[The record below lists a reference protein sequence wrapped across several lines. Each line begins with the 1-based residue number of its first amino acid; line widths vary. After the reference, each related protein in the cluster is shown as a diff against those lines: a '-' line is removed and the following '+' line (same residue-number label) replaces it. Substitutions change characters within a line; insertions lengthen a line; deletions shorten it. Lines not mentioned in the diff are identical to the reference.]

1 MAKKS
6 ALSKKLKKY
15 KKKFI
20 SKLRQIRKHY
30 RYKVYFPKIYSSYCN
45 EPVQENKVLF
55 LEMRFTKLSNS
66 FELVYKA
73 LEESG
78 EYDLNCAYVQFNF
91 IRGREYT
98 KRVNEMLKEL
108 ATAKYVFVDDA
119 SLILSSIPL
128 RKETVAINLWHA
140 CGAFKKFG
148 RSTAELKFGSSAATL
163 DKYPNYGNLTHVT
176 VSSPE
181 VIWAYEEAMHLPKG
195 IVKATGVSRTD
206 QFYDKKFVES
216 RKQKL
221 YEIMPEAKDKK
232 DILYAPTFRGHV
244 ATAKSPNRI
253 DFERFFQEL
262 GDEYVLVCKH
272 HPFVKKPPVIPEELQ
287 HFARDLTKDLTIED
301 LLCCADICISDYS
314 SLVFEYSLF
323 EKPMI
328 FYAYDYDN
336 YCDWRGFYYDY
347 SEFTPGPIVQTEDEL
362 LDSIKNI
369 DIQFDK
375 QKVIDFKE
383 KFMGSCDGH
392 ATERIIELMKT
403 TK

>member
-1 MAKKS
+1 MS
-6 ALSKKLKKY
+6 VLKKF

-20 SKLRQIRKHY
+20 SKLRRIRKHY
-30 RYKVYFPKIYSSYCN
+30 RYKVYFPKVYSSYCT

-66 FELVYKA
+66 FELIYKA

-78 EYDLNCAYVQFNF
+78 EYDLKCSYVQFNF
-91 IRGREYT
+91 IRGREFT
-98 KRVNEMLKEL
+98 QRVNEMLKEL

-206 QFYDKKFVES
+206 QFYDKEFVES

-221 YEIMPEAKDKK
+221 YEIMPEAKGKK
-232 DILYAPTFRGHV
+232 VILYAPTFRGHV
-244 ATAKSPNRI
+244 ATASSPDRI
-253 DFERFFQEL
+253 DFERFCREL
-262 GDEYVLVCKH
+262 CNEYVIVCKH
-272 HPFVKKPPVIPEELQ
+272 HPFVKNPPIIPEELQ
-287 HFARDLTKDLTIED
+287 HFARDLTKYLSIED

-347 SEFTPGPIVQTEDEL
+347 SEFTPGPVVQTEDEL
-362 LDSIKNI
+362 LNSIKNI
-369 DIQFDK
+369 DTQFDK

-392 ATERIIELMKT
+392 ATERIIALMKEN
-403 TK
+403 

>member
-1 MAKKS
+1 MS
-6 ALSKKLKKY
+6 ILKKF

-20 SKLRQIRKHY
+20 SKLRRIRKHY
-30 RYKVYFPKIYSSYCN
+30 RYKVYFPKVYSSYCT

-66 FELVYKA
+66 FELIYKA

-78 EYDLNCAYVQFNF
+78 EYDLKCSYVQFNF
-91 IRGREYT
+91 IRGREFT
-98 KRVNEMLKEL
+98 QRVNEMLKEL

-206 QFYDKKFVES
+206 QFYDKEFVES

-221 YEIMPEAKDKK
+221 YEIMPEAKGKK
-232 DILYAPTFRGHV
+232 VILYAPTFRGHV
-244 ATAKSPNRI
+244 ATASSPDRI
-253 DFERFFQEL
+253 DFERFCREL
-262 GDEYVLVCKH
+262 GNEYVIVCKH
-272 HPFVKKPPVIPEELQ
+272 HPFVKNPPIIPEELQ
-287 HFARDLTKDLTIED
+287 HFARDLTKYLSIED

-347 SEFTPGPIVQTEDEL
+347 SEFTPGPVVQTEDEL
-362 LDSIKNI
+362 LNSIKNI
-369 DIQFDK
+369 DTQFDK

-392 ATERIIELMKT
+392 ATERIIALMKEN
-403 TK
+403 

>member
-1 MAKKS
+1 MS
-6 ALSKKLKKY
+6 VLKKF

-20 SKLRQIRKHY
+20 SKLRRIRKHY
-30 RYKVYFPKIYSSYCN
+30 RYKVYFPKVYSSYCT

-55 LEMRFTKLSNS
+55 LEMRFTNLSNS
-66 FELVYKA
+66 FELIYKA

-78 EYDLNCAYVQFNF
+78 EYDLKCSYVQFNF
-91 IRGREYT
+91 IRGREFT
-98 KRVNEMLKEL
+98 QRVNEMLKEL

-206 QFYDKKFVES
+206 QFYDKEFVES

-232 DILYAPTFRGHV
+232 VILYAPTFRGHV
-244 ATAKSPNRI
+244 ATASSPDRI
-253 DFERFFQEL
+253 DFERFCREL
-262 GDEYVLVCKH
+262 GNEYVIVCKH
-272 HPFVKKPPVIPEELQ
+272 HPFVKNPPIIPEELQ
-287 HFARDLTKDLTIED
+287 HFARDLTKYLSIED

-347 SEFTPGPIVQTEDEL
+347 SEFTPGPVVQTEDEL
-362 LDSIKNI
+362 LNSIKNI
-369 DIQFDK
+369 DTQFDK

-392 ATERIIELMKT
+392 ATERIIALMKEN
-403 TK
+403 

>member
-1 MAKKS
+1 MS
-6 ALSKKLKKY
+6 VLKKF

-20 SKLRQIRKHY
+20 SKLRRIRKHY
-30 RYKVYFPKIYSSYCN
+30 RYKVYFPKVYSSYCT
-45 EPVQENKVLF
+45 ESVQENKVLF

-66 FELVYKA
+66 FELIYKA

-78 EYDLNCAYVQFNF
+78 EYDLKCSYVQFNF
-91 IRGREYT
+91 IRGREFT
-98 KRVNEMLKEL
+98 QRVNEMLKEL

-221 YEIMPEAKDKK
+221 YEIMPEAKGKK
-232 DILYAPTFRGHV
+232 VILYAPTFRGHV
-244 ATAKSPNRI
+244 ATASSPDRI
-253 DFERFFQEL
+253 DFERFCREL
-262 GDEYVLVCKH
+262 GNEYVIVCKH
-272 HPFVKKPPVIPEELQ
+272 HPFVKNPPIIPEELQ
-287 HFARDLTKDLTIED
+287 HFARDLTKYLSIED

-347 SEFTPGPIVQTEDEL
+347 SEFTPGPVVQTEDEL
-362 LDSIKNI
+362 LNSIKNI
-369 DIQFDK
+369 DTQFDK

-392 ATERIIELMKT
+392 ATERIIALMKEN
-403 TK
+403 

>member
-1 MAKKS
+1 MS
-6 ALSKKLKKY
+6 VLKKF

-20 SKLRQIRKHY
+20 SKLRRIRKHY
-30 RYKVYFPKIYSSYCN
+30 RYKVYFPKVYSSYCT

-66 FELVYKA
+66 FELIYKA

-78 EYDLNCAYVQFNF
+78 EYDLKCSYVQFNF
-91 IRGREYT
+91 IRGREFT
-98 KRVNEMLKEL
+98 QRVNEMLKEL

-232 DILYAPTFRGHV
+232 VILYAPTFRGHV
-244 ATAKSPNRI
+244 ATASSPDRI
-253 DFERFFQEL
+253 DFERFCREL
-262 GDEYVLVCKH
+262 GNEYVIVCKH
-272 HPFVKKPPVIPEELQ
+272 HPFVKNPPIIPEELQ
-287 HFARDLTKDLTIED
+287 HFARDLTKSLSIED

-347 SEFTPGPIVQTEDEL
+347 SEFTPGPVVQTEDDL
-362 LDSIKNI
+362 LNSIKNI
-369 DIQFDK
+369 DTQFDK

-392 ATERIIELMKT
+392 ATERIIALMKEN
-403 TK
+403 

>member
-1 MAKKS
+1 MS
-6 ALSKKLKKY
+6 VLKKF

-20 SKLRQIRKHY
+20 SKLRRIRKHY
-30 RYKVYFPKIYSSYCN
+30 RYKVYFPKVYSSYCT

-66 FELVYKA
+66 FELIYKA

-78 EYDLNCAYVQFNF
+78 EYDLKCSYVQFNF
-91 IRGREYT
+91 IRGREFT
-98 KRVNEMLKEL
+98 QRVNEMLKEL

-206 QFYDKKFVES
+206 QFYDKEFVES

-232 DILYAPTFRGHV
+232 VILYAPTFRGHV
-244 ATAKSPNRI
+244 ATASSPDRI
-253 DFERFFQEL
+253 DFERFCREL
-262 GDEYVLVCKH
+262 GNEYVIVCKH
-272 HPFVKKPPVIPEELQ
+272 HPFVKNPPIIPEELQ
-287 HFARDLTKDLTIED
+287 HFARDLTKYLSIED

-328 FYAYDYDN
+328 FYEYDYDN

-347 SEFTPGPIVQTEDEL
+347 SEFTPGPVVQTEDEL
-362 LDSIKNI
+362 LNSIKNI
-369 DIQFDK
+369 DTQFDK

-392 ATERIIELMKT
+392 ATERIIALMKEN
-403 TK
+403 

>member
-1 MAKKS
+1 MS
-6 ALSKKLKKY
+6 VLKKF

-20 SKLRQIRKHY
+20 SKLRRIRKHY
-30 RYKVYFPKIYSSYCN
+30 RYKVYFPKVYSSYCT

-66 FELVYKA
+66 FELIYKA

-78 EYDLNCAYVQFNF
+78 EYDLKCSYVQFNF
-91 IRGREYT
+91 IRGREFT
-98 KRVNEMLKEL
+98 QRVNEMLKEL

-206 QFYDKKFVES
+206 QFYDKEFVES

-221 YEIMPEAKDKK
+221 YEIMPEAKGKK
-232 DILYAPTFRGHV
+232 VILYAPTFRGHV
-244 ATAKSPNRI
+244 ATASSPDRI
-253 DFERFFQEL
+253 DFERFCREL
-262 GDEYVLVCKH
+262 GNEYVIVCKH
-272 HPFVKKPPVIPEELQ
+272 HPFVKNPPIIPEELQ
-287 HFARDLTKDLTIED
+287 HFARDLTKYLSIED

-347 SEFTPGPIVQTEDEL
+347 SEFTPGPVVQTEDEL
-362 LDSIKNI
+362 LNSIKNI
-369 DIQFDK
+369 DTQFDK

-383 KFMGSCDGH
+383 KFMGCLLYTSPSPRD
-392 ATERIIELMKT
+392 
-403 TK
+403 

>member
-1 MAKKS
+1 MS
-6 ALSKKLKKY
+6 VLKKF

-20 SKLRQIRKHY
+20 SKLRRIRKHY
-30 RYKVYFPKIYSSYCN
+30 RYKVYFPKVHSSYCT

-66 FELVYKA
+66 FELIYKA

-78 EYDLNCAYVQFNF
+78 EYDLKCSYVQFNF
-91 IRGREYT
+91 IRGREFT
-98 KRVNEMLKEL
+98 QRVNEMLKEL

-206 QFYDKKFVES
+206 QFYDKEFVES

-221 YEIMPEAKDKK
+221 YEIMPEAKGKK
-232 DILYAPTFRGHV
+232 VILYAPTFRGHV
-244 ATAKSPNRI
+244 ATASSPDRI
-253 DFERFFQEL
+253 DFERFCREL
-262 GDEYVLVCKH
+262 GNEYVIVCKH
-272 HPFVKKPPVIPEELQ
+272 HPFVKNPPIIPEELQ
-287 HFARDLTKDLTIED
+287 HFARDLTKYLSIED

-347 SEFTPGPIVQTEDEL
+347 SEFTPGPVVQTEDEL
-362 LDSIKNI
+362 LNSIKNI
-369 DIQFDK
+369 DTQFDK

-392 ATERIIELMKT
+392 ATERIIALMKEN
-403 TK
+403 

>member
-1 MAKKS
+1 MS
-6 ALSKKLKKY
+6 VLKKF

-20 SKLRQIRKHY
+20 SKLRRIRKHY
-30 RYKVYFPKIYSSYCN
+30 RYKVYFPKVYSSYCT

-66 FELVYKA
+66 FELIYKA

-78 EYDLNCAYVQFNF
+78 EYDLKCSYVQFNF
-91 IRGREYT
+91 IRGREFT
-98 KRVNEMLKEL
+98 QRVNEMLKEL

-206 QFYDKKFVES
+206 QFYDKEFVES

-221 YEIMPEAKDKK
+221 YEIMPEAKGKK
-232 DILYAPTFRGHV
+232 VILYAPTFRGHV
-244 ATAKSPNRI
+244 ATASSPDRI
-253 DFERFFQEL
+253 DFERFCREL
-262 GDEYVLVCKH
+262 GNEYVIVCKH
-272 HPFVKKPPVIPEELQ
+272 HPFVKNPPIIPEELQ
-287 HFARDLTKDLTIED
+287 HFARDLTKYLSIED

-347 SEFTPGPIVQTEDEL
+347 SEFTPGPVVQTEDEL
-362 LDSIKNI
+362 LNSIKNI
-369 DIQFDK
+369 DTQFNK

-392 ATERIIELMKT
+392 ATERIIALMKES
-403 TK
+403 

>member
-1 MAKKS
+1 MS
-6 ALSKKLKKY
+6 VLKKF

-20 SKLRQIRKHY
+20 SKLRRIRKHY
-30 RYKVYFPKIYSSYCN
+30 RYKVYFPKVYSSYCT

-66 FELVYKA
+66 FELIYKA

-78 EYDLNCAYVQFNF
+78 EYDLKCSYVQFNF
-91 IRGREYT
+91 IRGREFT
-98 KRVNEMLKEL
+98 QRVNEMLKEL

-206 QFYDKKFVES
+206 QFYDKEFVES

-221 YEIMPEAKDKK
+221 YEIMPEAKGKK
-232 DILYAPTFRGHV
+232 VILYAPTFRGHV
-244 ATAKSPNRI
+244 ATASSPDRI
-253 DFERFFQEL
+253 DFERFCREL
-262 GDEYVLVCKH
+262 GNEYVIVCKH
-272 HPFVKKPPVIPEELQ
+272 HPFVKNPPIIPEELQ
-287 HFARDLTKDLTIED
+287 HFARDLTKYLSIED

-347 SEFTPGPIVQTEDEL
+347 SEFTPGPVVQTEDEL
-362 LDSIKNI
+362 LNSIKNI
-369 DIQFDK
+369 DTQFDK
-375 QKVIDFKE
+375 QKVIDFK
-383 KFMGSCDGH
+383 
-392 ATERIIELMKT
+392 
-403 TK
+403 

>member
-1 MAKKS
+1 MS
-6 ALSKKLKKY
+6 VLKKF

-20 SKLRQIRKHY
+20 SKLRRIRKHY
-30 RYKVYFPKIYSSYCN
+30 RYKVYFPKVYSSYCT
-45 EPVQENKVLF
+45 ESVQENKVLF

-66 FELVYKA
+66 FELIYKA

-78 EYDLNCAYVQFNF
+78 EYDLKCSYVQFNF
-91 IRGREYT
+91 IRGREFT
-98 KRVNEMLKEL
+98 QRVNEMLKEL

-206 QFYDKKFVES
+206 QFYDKEFVES
-216 RKQKL
+216 RRQKL
-221 YEIMPEAKDKK
+221 YEIMPEAKGKK
-232 DILYAPTFRGHV
+232 VILYAPTFRGHV
-244 ATAKSPNRI
+244 ATASSPDRI
-253 DFERFFQEL
+253 DFERFCREL
-262 GDEYVLVCKH
+262 DNEYVIVCKH
-272 HPFVKKPPVIPEELQ
+272 HPFVKNPPIIPEELQ
-287 HFARDLTKDLTIED
+287 HFARDLTKYLSIED

-347 SEFTPGPIVQTEDEL
+347 SEFTPGPVVQTEDEL
-362 LDSIKNI
+362 LNSIKNI
-369 DIQFDK
+369 DTQFDK

-392 ATERIIELMKT
+392 ATERIIALMKES
-403 TK
+403 

>member
-1 MAKKS
+1 MS
-6 ALSKKLKKY
+6 VLKKF

-20 SKLRQIRKHY
+20 SKLRRIRKHY
-30 RYKVYFPKIYSSYCN
+30 RYKVYFPKIYSSYCT

-66 FELVYKA
+66 FELIYKA

-78 EYDLNCAYVQFNF
+78 EYDLKCSYVQFNF
-91 IRGREYT
+91 IRGREFT
-98 KRVNEMLKEL
+98 QRVNEMLKEL

-206 QFYDKKFVES
+206 QFYDKEFVES

-232 DILYAPTFRGHV
+232 VILYAPTFRGHV
-244 ATAKSPNRI
+244 ATASSPDRI
-253 DFERFFQEL
+253 DFERFCREL
-262 GDEYVLVCKH
+262 GNEYVIVCKH
-272 HPFVKKPPVIPEELQ
+272 HPFVKNPPIIPEELQ
-287 HFARDLTKDLTIED
+287 HFARDLTKYLSIED

-328 FYAYDYDN
+328 FYAYEYDN
-336 YCDWRGFYYDY
+336 YCDWRGFYNDY
-347 SEFTPGPIVQTEDEL
+347 SEFTPGPVVQTEDEL
-362 LDSIKNI
+362 LNSIKNI
-369 DIQFDK
+369 DTQFDK

-392 ATERIIELMKT
+392 ATERIIALMKEN
-403 TK
+403 

>member
-1 MAKKS
+1 MS
-6 ALSKKLKKY
+6 VLKKF

-20 SKLRQIRKHY
+20 SKLRRIRKHY
-30 RYKVYFPKIYSSYCN
+30 RYKVYFPKVYSSYCT
-45 EPVQENKVLF
+45 ESVQENKVLF

-66 FELVYKA
+66 FELIYKA

-78 EYDLNCAYVQFNF
+78 EYDLKCSYVQFNF
-91 IRGREYT
+91 IRGREFT
-98 KRVNEMLKEL
+98 QRVNEMLKEL

-221 YEIMPEAKDKK
+221 YEIMPKAKDKK
-232 DILYAPTFRGHV
+232 VILYAPTFRGHV
-244 ATAKSPNRI
+244 ATASSPDRI
-253 DFERFFQEL
+253 DFERFCREL
-262 GDEYVLVCKH
+262 GNEYVIVCKH
-272 HPFVKKPPVIPEELQ
+272 HPFVKNPPIIPEELQ
-287 HFARDLTKDLTIED
+287 HFARDLTKYLSIED

-347 SEFTPGPIVQTEDEL
+347 SEFTPGPVVQTEDEL
-362 LDSIKNI
+362 LNSIKNI
-369 DIQFDK
+369 DTQFDK

-392 ATERIIELMKT
+392 ATERIIALMKEN
-403 TK
+403 

>member
-1 MAKKS
+1 MSLFRKCKN
-6 ALSKKLKKY
+6 
-15 KKKFI
+15 KFI
-20 SKLRQIRKHY
+20 SKLRRIRKYY
-30 RYKVYFPKIYSSYCN
+30 RYKVYFPKLYSSYCN
-45 EPVQENKVLF
+45 VPVQENKVLF

-66 FELVYKA
+66 FQYLYKK

-78 EYDLNCAYVQFNF
+78 EYDLRCSYVQFNF
-91 IRGREYT
+91 IRGREFT
-98 KRVNEMLKEL
+98 QRVNEMLKEL

-128 RKETVAINLWHA
+128 RKETIAINLWHA

-206 QFYDKKFVES
+206 LFYDKEFVES
-216 RKQKL
+216 RKEKL
-221 YEIMPEAKDKK
+221 YDIMPEAKNKK
-232 DILYAPTFRGHV
+232 IILYAPTFRGHV
-244 ATAKSPNRI
+244 STACAPDRI
-253 DFERFFQEL
+253 DFERFYKEL
-262 GDEYVLVCKH
+262 GDEYVLICKH
-272 HPFVKKPPVIPEELQ
+272 HPFVKTPPVIPETLR
-287 HFARDLTKDLTIED
+287 HFARDLTKDLSIED

-328 FYAYDYDN
+328 FYAYDYED

-347 SEFTPGPIVQTEDEL
+347 SEFTPGPVVQTEDEL
-362 LDSIKNI
+362 LNTIKHINT
-369 DIQFDK
+369 QFDK

-392 ATERIIELMKT
+392 ATERIIALMKEY
-403 TK
+403 

>member
-1 MAKKS
+1 MS
-6 ALSKKLKKY
+6 VLKKF

-20 SKLRQIRKHY
+20 SKLRRIRKHY
-30 RYKVYFPKIYSSYCN
+30 RYKVYFPKVYSSYCT
-45 EPVQENKVLF
+45 ESVQENKVLF

-66 FELVYKA
+66 FELIYKA

-78 EYDLNCAYVQFNF
+78 EYDLKCSYVQFNF
-91 IRGREYT
+91 IRGREFT
-98 KRVNEMLKEL
+98 QRVNEMLKEL

-232 DILYAPTFRGHV
+232 VILYAPTFRGHV
-244 ATAKSPNRI
+244 ATASSPDRI
-253 DFERFFQEL
+253 DFERFCREL
-262 GDEYVLVCKH
+262 GNEYVIVCKH
-272 HPFVKKPPVIPEELQ
+272 HPFVKNPPIIPEELQ
-287 HFARDLTKDLTIED
+287 HFARDLTKYLSIED

-347 SEFTPGPIVQTEDEL
+347 SEFTPGPVVQTEDEL
-362 LDSIKNI
+362 LNSIKNI
-369 DIQFDK
+369 DTQFDK

-392 ATERIIELMKT
+392 ATERIIALMKES
-403 TK
+403 

>member
-1 MAKKS
+1 MS
-6 ALSKKLKKY
+6 VFKKY

-20 SKLRQIRKHY
+20 SKLRRIRKHY
-30 RYKVYFPKIYSSYCN
+30 RYKVYFPKKYESYCT

-55 LEMRFTKLSNS
+55 LEMRFTTLSNS
-66 FELVYKA
+66 FQYLYKK

-78 EYDLNCAYVQFNF
+78 EYDLKCSYVQFNF
-91 IRGREYT
+91 IRGREFT
-98 KRVNEMLKEL
+98 NRVDEMLKEL

-128 RKETVAINLWHA
+128 RKETTAINLWHA

-163 DKYPNYGNLTHVT
+163 DKYPNYGNLSHVT

-206 QFYDKKFVES
+206 LFYDKEFVES

-221 YEIMPEAKDKK
+221 YDIMPEAKDKK
-232 DILYAPTFRGHV
+232 VILYAPTFRGHV
-244 ATAKSPNRI
+244 ATASSPDRI
-253 DFERFFQEL
+253 DFERFCREL
-262 GDEYVLVCKH
+262 GEDYVIVCKH
-272 HPFVKKPPVIPEELQ
+272 HPFVKKPPIIPEELQ
-287 HFARDLTKDLTIED
+287 HFARDLTKDLSIED

-347 SEFTPGPIVQTEDEL
+347 SEFTPGPVVQTEDEL
-362 LDSIKNI
+362 LETIKHI
-369 DIQFDK
+369 DTQFDK

-392 ATERIIELMKT
+392 ATERIIQLMK
-403 TK
+403 

>member
-1 MAKKS
+1 MS
-6 ALSKKLKKY
+6 VLKKF

-20 SKLRQIRKHY
+20 SKLRRIRKHY
-30 RYKVYFPKIYSSYCN
+30 RYKVYFPKVYSSYCT

-66 FELVYKA
+66 FELIYKA

-78 EYDLNCAYVQFNF
+78 EYDLKCSYVQFNF
-91 IRGREYT
+91 IRGREFT
-98 KRVNEMLKEL
+98 QRVNEMLKEL

-181 VIWAYEEAMHLPKG
+181 VIWAYEEAMHLPKW

-206 QFYDKKFVES
+206 QFYDKEFVES

-221 YEIMPEAKDKK
+221 YEIMPEAKGKK
-232 DILYAPTFRGHV
+232 VILYAPTFRGHV
-244 ATAKSPNRI
+244 ATASSPDRI
-253 DFERFFQEL
+253 DFERFCREL
-262 GDEYVLVCKH
+262 GNEYVIVCKH
-272 HPFVKKPPVIPEELQ
+272 HPFVKNPPIIPEELQ
-287 HFARDLTKDLTIED
+287 HFARDLTKYLSIED

-347 SEFTPGPIVQTEDEL
+347 SEFTPGPVVQTEDEL
-362 LDSIKNI
+362 LNSIKNI
-369 DIQFDK
+369 DTQFDK

-392 ATERIIELMKT
+392 ATERIIALMKEN
-403 TK
+403 

>member
-1 MAKKS
+1 MS
-6 ALSKKLKKY
+6 VLKKF

-20 SKLRQIRKHY
+20 SKLRRIRKHY
-30 RYKVYFPKIYSSYCN
+30 RYKVYFPKVYSSYCT

-66 FELVYKA
+66 FELIYKA

-78 EYDLNCAYVQFNF
+78 EYDLKCSYVQFNF
-91 IRGREYT
+91 IRGREFT
-98 KRVNEMLKEL
+98 QRVNEMLKEL

-206 QFYDKKFVES
+206 QFYDKEFVES

-221 YEIMPEAKDKK
+221 YEIMPEAKGKK
-232 DILYAPTFRGHV
+232 VILYAPTFRGHV
-244 ATAKSPNRI
+244 ATASSPDRI
-253 DFERFFQEL
+253 DFERFCREL
-262 GDEYVLVCKH
+262 GNEYVIVCKH
-272 HPFVKKPPVIPEELQ
+272 HPFVKNPPIIPEELQ
-287 HFARDLTKDLTIED
+287 HFARDLTKYLSIED

-347 SEFTPGPIVQTEDEL
+347 SEFTPGPVVQTEDEL

-369 DIQFDK
+369 DTQFDK
-375 QKVIDFKE
+375 QRVIDFKE

-392 ATERIIELMKT
+392 ATERIIELMKES
-403 TK
+403 

>member
-1 MAKKS
+1 MS
-6 ALSKKLKKY
+6 VLKKF
-15 KKKFI
+15 KQKFI
-20 SKLRQIRKHY
+20 SKLRRIRKHY
-30 RYKVYFPKIYSSYCN
+30 RYKVYFPKVYSSYCT

-66 FELVYKA
+66 FELIYKA

-78 EYDLNCAYVQFNF
+78 EYDLKCSYVQFNF
-91 IRGREYT
+91 IRGREFT
-98 KRVNEMLKEL
+98 QRVNEMLKEL

-221 YEIMPEAKDKK
+221 YEIMPEAKGKK
-232 DILYAPTFRGHV
+232 VILYAPTFRGHV
-244 ATAKSPNRI
+244 ATASSPDRI
-253 DFERFFQEL
+253 DFERFCREL
-262 GDEYVLVCKH
+262 GNEYVIVCKH
-272 HPFVKKPPVIPEELQ
+272 HPFVKNPPIIPEELQ
-287 HFARDLTKDLTIED
+287 HFARDLTKYLSIED

-347 SEFTPGPIVQTEDEL
+347 SEFTPGPVVQTEDEL
-362 LDSIKNI
+362 LNSIKNI
-369 DIQFDK
+369 DTQFDK

-392 ATERIIELMKT
+392 ATERIIALMKEN
-403 TK
+403 

>member
-1 MAKKS
+1 MS
-6 ALSKKLKKY
+6 VLKKF

-20 SKLRQIRKHY
+20 SKLRRIRKHY
-30 RYKVYFPKIYSSYCN
+30 RYKVYFPKVYSSYCT
-45 EPVQENKVLF
+45 ESVQENKVLF

-66 FELVYKA
+66 FELIYKA

-78 EYDLNCAYVQFNF
+78 EYDLKCSYVQFNF
-91 IRGREYT
+91 IRGREFT
-98 KRVNEMLKEL
+98 QRVNEMLKEL

-148 RSTAELKFGSSAATL
+148 RSTADLKFGSSAATL
-163 DKYPNYGNLTHVT
+163 DKYPNYGTLTHVT

-232 DILYAPTFRGHV
+232 VILYAPTFRGHV
-244 ATAKSPNRI
+244 ATASSPDRI
-253 DFERFFQEL
+253 DFERFCREL
-262 GDEYVLVCKH
+262 GNEYVIVCKH
-272 HPFVKKPPVIPEELQ
+272 HPFVKNPPIIPEELQ
-287 HFARDLTKDLTIED
+287 HFARDLTKYLSIED

-347 SEFTPGPIVQTEDEL
+347 SEFTPGPVVQTEDEL
-362 LDSIKNI
+362 LNSIKNI
-369 DIQFDK
+369 DTQFDK

-392 ATERIIELMKT
+392 ATERIIALMKEN
-403 TK
+403 

>member
-1 MAKKS
+1 MS
-6 ALSKKLKKY
+6 VLKKF

-20 SKLRQIRKHY
+20 SKLRRIRKHY
-30 RYKVYFPKIYSSYCN
+30 RYKVYFPKVYSSYCT

-66 FELVYKA
+66 FELIYKA

-78 EYDLNCAYVQFNF
+78 EYDLKCSYVQFNF
-91 IRGREYT
+91 IRGREFT
-98 KRVNEMLKEL
+98 QRVNEMLKEL

-206 QFYDKKFVES
+206 QFYDKEFVES

-232 DILYAPTFRGHV
+232 VILYAPTFRGHV
-244 ATAKSPNRI
+244 ATASSPDRI
-253 DFERFFQEL
+253 DFERFCREL
-262 GDEYVLVCKH
+262 GNEYVIVCKH
-272 HPFVKKPPVIPEELQ
+272 HPFVKNSPIIPEELQ
-287 HFARDLTKDLTIED
+287 HFARDLTKYLSIED

-347 SEFTPGPIVQTEDEL
+347 SEFTPGPVVQTEDEL
-362 LDSIKNI
+362 LNSIKNI
-369 DIQFDK
+369 DTQFDK

-392 ATERIIELMKT
+392 ATERIIALMKEN
-403 TK
+403 

>member
-1 MAKKS
+1 MS
-6 ALSKKLKKY
+6 VLKKF

-20 SKLRQIRKHY
+20 SKLRRIRKHY
-30 RYKVYFPKIYSSYCN
+30 RYKVYFPKVYSSYCT

-66 FELVYKA
+66 FELIYKA

-78 EYDLNCAYVQFNF
+78 EYDLKCSYVQFNF
-91 IRGREYT
+91 IRGHEFT
-98 KRVNEMLKEL
+98 QRVNEMLKEL

-206 QFYDKKFVES
+206 QFYDKEFVES

-221 YEIMPEAKDKK
+221 YEIMPEAKGKK
-232 DILYAPTFRGHV
+232 VILYAPTFRGHV
-244 ATAKSPNRI
+244 ATASSPDRI
-253 DFERFFQEL
+253 DFERFCREL
-262 GDEYVLVCKH
+262 GNEYVIVCKH
-272 HPFVKKPPVIPEELQ
+272 HPFVKNPPIIPEELQ
-287 HFARDLTKDLTIED
+287 HFARDLTKYLSIED

-347 SEFTPGPIVQTEDEL
+347 SEFTPGPVVQTEDEL
-362 LDSIKNI
+362 LNSIKNI
-369 DIQFDK
+369 DTQFDK

-392 ATERIIELMKT
+392 ATERIIELMKES
-403 TK
+403 

>member
-1 MAKKS
+1 MS
-6 ALSKKLKKY
+6 VLKKF

-20 SKLRQIRKHY
+20 SKLRRIRKHY
-30 RYKVYFPKIYSSYCN
+30 RYKVYFPKVYSSYCT

-66 FELVYKA
+66 FELIYKA

-78 EYDLNCAYVQFNF
+78 EYDLKCSYVQFNF
-91 IRGREYT
+91 IRGREFT
-98 KRVNEMLKEL
+98 QRVNEMLKEL

-128 RKETVAINLWHA
+128 RKETIAINLWHA

-206 QFYDKKFVES
+206 QFYDKEFVES

-232 DILYAPTFRGHV
+232 VILYAPTFRGHV
-244 ATAKSPNRI
+244 ATASSPDRI
-253 DFERFFQEL
+253 DFGRFCREL
-262 GDEYVLVCKH
+262 GNEYVIVCKH
-272 HPFVKKPPVIPEELQ
+272 HPFVKNPPIIPEELQ
-287 HFARDLTKDLTIED
+287 HFARDLTKYLSIED

-347 SEFTPGPIVQTEDEL
+347 SEFTPGPVVQTEDEL
-362 LDSIKNI
+362 LNSIKNI
-369 DIQFDK
+369 DTQFDK

-392 ATERIIELMKT
+392 ATERIIALMKEN
-403 TK
+403 

>member
-1 MAKKS
+1 MS
-6 ALSKKLKKY
+6 VLKKF
-15 KKKFI
+15 KKTFI
-20 SKLRQIRKHY
+20 SKLRRIRKHY
-30 RYKVYFPKIYSSYCN
+30 RYKVYFPKVYSSYCT
-45 EPVQENKVLF
+45 ESVQENKVLF

-66 FELVYKA
+66 FELIYKA

-78 EYDLNCAYVQFNF
+78 EYDLKCSYVQFNF
-91 IRGREYT
+91 IRGREFT
-98 KRVNEMLKEL
+98 QRVNEMLKEL

-232 DILYAPTFRGHV
+232 VILYAPTFRGHV
-244 ATAKSPNRI
+244 ATASSPDRI
-253 DFERFFQEL
+253 DFERFCREL
-262 GDEYVLVCKH
+262 GNEYVIVCKH
-272 HPFVKKPPVIPEELQ
+272 HPFVKNPPIIPEELQ
-287 HFARDLTKDLTIED
+287 HFARDLTKYLSIED

-347 SEFTPGPIVQTEDEL
+347 SEFTPGPVVQTEDEL
-362 LDSIKNI
+362 LNSIKNI
-369 DIQFDK
+369 DTQFDK

-392 ATERIIELMKT
+392 ATERIIALMKEN
-403 TK
+403 

>member
-1 MAKKS
+1 MS
-6 ALSKKLKKY
+6 VLKKF

-20 SKLRQIRKHY
+20 SKLRRIRKHY
-30 RYKVYFPKIYSSYCN
+30 RYKVYFPKVYSSYCT
-45 EPVQENKVLF
+45 ESVQENKVLF

-66 FELVYKA
+66 FELIYKA

-78 EYDLNCAYVQFNF
+78 EYDLKCSYVQFNF
-91 IRGREYT
+91 IRGREFT
-98 KRVNEMLKEL
+98 QRVNEMLKEL

-216 RKQKL
+216 HKQKL

-232 DILYAPTFRGHV
+232 VILYAPTFRGHV
-244 ATAKSPNRI
+244 ATASSPDRI
-253 DFERFFQEL
+253 DFERFCREL
-262 GDEYVLVCKH
+262 GNEYVIVCKH
-272 HPFVKKPPVIPEELQ
+272 HPFVKNPPIIPEELQ
-287 HFARDLTKDLTIED
+287 HFARDLTKYLSIED

-347 SEFTPGPIVQTEDEL
+347 SEFTPGPVVQTEDEL
-362 LDSIKNI
+362 LNSIKNI
-369 DIQFDK
+369 DTQFDK

-392 ATERIIELMKT
+392 ATERIIALMKEN
-403 TK
+403 

>member
-1 MAKKS
+1 MS
-6 ALSKKLKKY
+6 VLKKF

-20 SKLRQIRKHY
+20 SKLRRIRKHY
-30 RYKVYFPKIYSSYCN
+30 RYKVYFPKVYSSYCT

-66 FELVYKA
+66 FELIYKA

-78 EYDLNCAYVQFNF
+78 EYDLKCSYVQFNF
-91 IRGREYT
+91 IRGREFT
-98 KRVNEMLKEL
+98 QRVNEMLKEL

-206 QFYDKKFVES
+206 QFYDKEFVES

-232 DILYAPTFRGHV
+232 VILYAPTFRGHV
-244 ATAKSPNRI
+244 ATASSPDRI
-253 DFERFFQEL
+253 DFERFCCEL
-262 GDEYVLVCKH
+262 GNEYVIVCKH
-272 HPFVKKPPVIPEELQ
+272 HPFVKNPPIIPEELQ
-287 HFARDLTKDLTIED
+287 HFARDLTKYLSIED

-347 SEFTPGPIVQTEDEL
+347 SEFTPGPVVQTEDEL
-362 LDSIKNI
+362 LNSIKNI
-369 DIQFDK
+369 DTQFDK

-392 ATERIIELMKT
+392 ATERIIALMKEN
-403 TK
+403 

>member
-1 MAKKS
+1 MS
-6 ALSKKLKKY
+6 VLKKF

-20 SKLRQIRKHY
+20 SKLRRIRKHY
-30 RYKVYFPKIYSSYCN
+30 RYKVYFPKVYSSYCT

-66 FELVYKA
+66 FELIYKA

-78 EYDLNCAYVQFNF
+78 EYDLKCSYVQFNF
-91 IRGREYT
+91 IRGREFT
-98 KRVNEMLKEL
+98 QRVNEMLKEL

-148 RSTAELKFGSSAATL
+148 RSTAALKFGSSAATL

-206 QFYDKKFVES
+206 QFYDKEFVES

-232 DILYAPTFRGHV
+232 VILYAPTFRGHV
-244 ATAKSPNRI
+244 ATASSPDRI
-253 DFERFFQEL
+253 DFERFCREL
-262 GDEYVLVCKH
+262 GNEYVIVCKH
-272 HPFVKKPPVIPEELQ
+272 HPFVKNPPIIPEELQ
-287 HFARDLTKDLTIED
+287 HFARDLTKYLSIED

-347 SEFTPGPIVQTEDEL
+347 SEFTPGPVVQTEDEL
-362 LDSIKNI
+362 LNSIKNI
-369 DIQFDK
+369 DTQFDK

-392 ATERIIELMKT
+392 ATERIIALMKEN
-403 TK
+403 

>member
-1 MAKKS
+1 MS
-6 ALSKKLKKY
+6 VLKKF

-20 SKLRQIRKHY
+20 SKLRRIRKHY
-30 RYKVYFPKIYSSYCN
+30 RYKVYFPKVYSSYCT
-45 EPVQENKVLF
+45 ESVQENKVLF

-66 FELVYKA
+66 FELIYKA

-78 EYDLNCAYVQFNF
+78 EYDLKCSYVQFNF
-91 IRGREYT
+91 IRGREFT
-98 KRVNEMLKEL
+98 QRVNEMLKEL

-232 DILYAPTFRGHV
+232 VILYAPTFRGHV
-244 ATAKSPNRI
+244 ATASSPDRI
-253 DFERFFQEL
+253 DFERFCREL
-262 GDEYVLVCKH
+262 GNEYVIVCKH
-272 HPFVKKPPVIPEELQ
+272 HPFVKNPPIIPEELQ
-287 HFARDLTKDLTIED
+287 HFARDLTKYLSIED

-347 SEFTPGPIVQTEDEL
+347 SEFTPGPVVQTEDEL
-362 LDSIKNI
+362 LNSIKNI
-369 DIQFDK
+369 DTQFDK

-383 KFMGSCDGH
+383 KFM
-392 ATERIIELMKT
+392 
-403 TK
+403 

>member
-1 MAKKS
+1 MS
-6 ALSKKLKKY
+6 VLKKF

-20 SKLRQIRKHY
+20 SKLRRIRKHY
-30 RYKVYFPKIYSSYCN
+30 RYKVYFPKVYSSYCT

-66 FELVYKA
+66 FELIYKA

-78 EYDLNCAYVQFNF
+78 EYDLKCSYVQFNF
-91 IRGREYT
+91 IRGREFT
-98 KRVNEMLKEL
+98 QRVNEMLKEL

-195 IVKATGVSRTD
+195 IIKATGVSRTD
-206 QFYDKKFVES
+206 QFYDKEFVES

-232 DILYAPTFRGHV
+232 VILYAPTFRGHV
-244 ATAKSPNRI
+244 ATASSPDRI
-253 DFERFFQEL
+253 DFERFCREL
-262 GDEYVLVCKH
+262 GNEYVIVCKH
-272 HPFVKKPPVIPEELQ
+272 HPFVKNPPIIPEELQ
-287 HFARDLTKDLTIED
+287 HFARDLTKYLSIED

-347 SEFTPGPIVQTEDEL
+347 SEFTPGPVVQTEDEL
-362 LDSIKNI
+362 INSIKNI
-369 DIQFDK
+369 DTQFDK

-392 ATERIIELMKT
+392 ATERIIALMKEN
-403 TK
+403 

>member
-1 MAKKS
+1 MS
-6 ALSKKLKKY
+6 VLKKF

-20 SKLRQIRKHY
+20 SKLRRIRKHY
-30 RYKVYFPKIYSSYCN
+30 RYKVYFPKVYSSYCT

-66 FELVYKA
+66 FELIYKA

-78 EYDLNCAYVQFNF
+78 EYDLKCSYVQFNF
-91 IRGREYT
+91 IRGREFT
-98 KRVNEMLKEL
+98 QRVNEMLKEL

-206 QFYDKKFVES
+206 QFYDKEFVES

-221 YEIMPEAKDKK
+221 YEIMPEAKGKK
-232 DILYAPTFRGHV
+232 VILYAPTFRGHV
-244 ATAKSPNRI
+244 ATASSPDRI
-253 DFERFFQEL
+253 DFERFCREL
-262 GDEYVLVCKH
+262 GNEYVIVCKH
-272 HPFVKKPPVIPEELQ
+272 HPFVKNPPIIPEELQ
-287 HFARDLTKDLTIED
+287 HFARDLTKYLSIED

-347 SEFTPGPIVQTEDEL
+347 SEFTPGPVVQTEDEL

-369 DIQFDK
+369 DTQFDK
-375 QKVIDFKE
+375 QRVIDFKE

-392 ATERIIELMKT
+392 ATERIIALMKES
-403 TK
+403 

>member
-1 MAKKS
+1 MS
-6 ALSKKLKKY
+6 VLKKF

-20 SKLRQIRKHY
+20 SKLRRIRKHY
-30 RYKVYFPKIYSSYCN
+30 RYKVYFPKVYSSYCT

-66 FELVYKA
+66 FELIYKA

-78 EYDLNCAYVQFNF
+78 EYDLKCSYVQFNF
-91 IRGREYT
+91 IRGREFT
-98 KRVNEMLKEL
+98 QRVNEMLKEL

-181 VIWAYEEAMHLPKG
+181 VI
-195 IVKATGVSRTD
+195 VKATGVSRTD
-206 QFYDKKFVES
+206 QFYDKEFVES

-232 DILYAPTFRGHV
+232 VILYAPTFRGHV
-244 ATAKSPNRI
+244 ATASSPDRI
-253 DFERFFQEL
+253 DFERFCREL
-262 GDEYVLVCKH
+262 GNEYVIVCKH
-272 HPFVKKPPVIPEELQ
+272 HPFVKNPPIIPEELQ
-287 HFARDLTKDLTIED
+287 HFARDLTKYLSIED

-347 SEFTPGPIVQTEDEL
+347 SEFTPGPVVQTEDEL
-362 LDSIKNI
+362 LNSIKNI
-369 DIQFDK
+369 DTQFDK

-392 ATERIIELMKT
+392 ATERIIALMKEN
-403 TK
+403 

>member
-1 MAKKS
+1 MS
-6 ALSKKLKKY
+6 VLKKF

-20 SKLRQIRKHY
+20 SKLRRIRKHY
-30 RYKVYFPKIYSSYCN
+30 RYKVYFPKVYSSYCT
-45 EPVQENKVLF
+45 ESVQENKVLF

-66 FELVYKA
+66 FELIYKA

-78 EYDLNCAYVQFNF
+78 EYDLKCSYVQFNF
-91 IRGREYT
+91 IRGREFT
-98 KRVNEMLKEL
+98 QRVNEMLKEL

-232 DILYAPTFRGHV
+232 VILYAPTFRGHV
-244 ATAKSPNRI
+244 ATASSPDRI
-253 DFERFFQEL
+253 DFERFCREL
-262 GDEYVLVCKH
+262 GNEYVIVCKH
-272 HPFVKKPPVIPEELQ
+272 HPFVKNPPIIPEELQ
-287 HFARDLTKDLTIED
+287 HFARDLTKYLSIED

-347 SEFTPGPIVQTEDEL
+347 SEFTPGSVVQTEDEL
-362 LDSIKNI
+362 LNSIKNI
-369 DIQFDK
+369 DTQFDK

-392 ATERIIELMKT
+392 ATERIIALMKEN
-403 TK
+403 

>member
-1 MAKKS
+1 MS
-6 ALSKKLKKY
+6 VLKKF

-20 SKLRQIRKHY
+20 SKLRRIRKHY
-30 RYKVYFPKIYSSYCN
+30 RYKVYFPKVYSSYCT

-66 FELVYKA
+66 FELIYKA

-78 EYDLNCAYVQFNF
+78 EYDLKCSYVQFNF
-91 IRGREYT
+91 IRGREFT
-98 KRVNEMLKEL
+98 QRVNEMLKEL

-206 QFYDKKFVES
+206 QFYDKEFVES

-232 DILYAPTFRGHV
+232 VILYAPTFRGHV
-244 ATAKSPNRI
+244 ATASSPDRI
-253 DFERFFQEL
+253 DFERFCREL
-262 GDEYVLVCKH
+262 GNEYVIVCKH
-272 HPFVKKPPVIPEELQ
+272 HPFVKNPPIIPEELQ
-287 HFARDLTKDLTIED
+287 HFARDLTKYLSIED

-347 SEFTPGPIVQTEDEL
+347 SEFTPGPVVQTEDEL
-362 LDSIKNI
+362 INSIKNI
-369 DIQFDK
+369 DTQFDK

-392 ATERIIELMKT
+392 ATERIIALMKEN
-403 TK
+403 

>member
-1 MAKKS
+1 MS
-6 ALSKKLKKY
+6 VLKKF

-20 SKLRQIRKHY
+20 SKLRRIRKHY
-30 RYKVYFPKIYSSYCN
+30 RYKVYFPKVYSSYCT
-45 EPVQENKVLF
+45 ESVQENKVLF

-66 FELVYKA
+66 FELIYKA

-78 EYDLNCAYVQFNF
+78 EYDLKCSYVQFNF
-91 IRGREYT
+91 IRGREFT
-98 KRVNEMLKEL
+98 QRVNEMLKEL

-221 YEIMPEAKDKK
+221 YETMPEAKDKK
-232 DILYAPTFRGHV
+232 VILYAPTFRGHV
-244 ATAKSPNRI
+244 ATASSPDRI
-253 DFERFFQEL
+253 DFERFCREL
-262 GDEYVLVCKH
+262 GNEYVIVCKH
-272 HPFVKKPPVIPEELQ
+272 HPFVKNPPIIPEELQ
-287 HFARDLTKDLTIED
+287 HFARDLTKYLSIED

-347 SEFTPGPIVQTEDEL
+347 SEFTPGPVVQTEDEL
-362 LDSIKNI
+362 LNSIKNI
-369 DIQFDK
+369 DTQFDK

-392 ATERIIELMKT
+392 ATERIIALMKEN
-403 TK
+403 

>member
-1 MAKKS
+1 MS
-6 ALSKKLKKY
+6 VLKKF

-20 SKLRQIRKHY
+20 SKLRRIRKHY
-30 RYKVYFPKIYSSYCN
+30 RYKVYFPKAYSSYCT

-66 FELVYKA
+66 FELIYKA

-78 EYDLNCAYVQFNF
+78 EYDLKCSYVQFNF
-91 IRGREYT
+91 IRGREFT
-98 KRVNEMLKEL
+98 QRVNEMLKEL

-206 QFYDKKFVES
+206 QFYDKEFVES

-232 DILYAPTFRGHV
+232 VILYAPTFRGHV
-244 ATAKSPNRI
+244 ATASSPDRI
-253 DFERFFQEL
+253 DFERFCREL
-262 GDEYVLVCKH
+262 GNEYVIVCKH
-272 HPFVKKPPVIPEELQ
+272 HPFVKNPPIIPEELQ
-287 HFARDLTKDLTIED
+287 HFARDFTKYLSIED

-347 SEFTPGPIVQTEDEL
+347 SEFTPGPVVQTEDEL

-369 DIQFDK
+369 DTQFDK
-375 QKVIDFKE
+375 QRVIDFKE

-392 ATERIIELMKT
+392 ATERIIELMKES
-403 TK
+403 

>member
-1 MAKKS
+1 MS
-6 ALSKKLKKY
+6 VLKKF

-20 SKLRQIRKHY
+20 SKLRRIRKHY
-30 RYKVYFPKIYSSYCN
+30 RYKVYFPKVYSSYCT

-66 FELVYKA
+66 FELIYKA

-78 EYDLNCAYVQFNF
+78 EYDLKCSYVQFNF
-91 IRGREYT
+91 IRGREFT
-98 KRVNEMLKEL
+98 QRVNEMLKEL

-232 DILYAPTFRGHV
+232 VILYAPTFRGHV
-244 ATAKSPNRI
+244 ATASSPDRI
-253 DFERFFQEL
+253 DFERFCREL
-262 GDEYVLVCKH
+262 GNEYVIVCKH
-272 HPFVKKPPVIPEELQ
+272 HPFVKNPPIIPEELQ
-287 HFARDLTKDLTIED
+287 HFARDLTKYLSIED

-347 SEFTPGPIVQTEDEL
+347 SEFTPGPVVQTEDEL
-362 LDSIKNI
+362 LNSIKNI
-369 DIQFDK
+369 DTQFDK

-392 ATERIIELMKT
+392 ATERIIALMKEN
-403 TK
+403 